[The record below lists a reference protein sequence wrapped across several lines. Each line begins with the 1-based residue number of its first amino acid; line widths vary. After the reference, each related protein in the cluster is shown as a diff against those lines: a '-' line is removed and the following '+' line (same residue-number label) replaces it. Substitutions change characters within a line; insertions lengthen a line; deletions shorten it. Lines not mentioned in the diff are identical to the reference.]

1 MSEIQSRLA
10 YISCIRQ
17 LEEVK
22 RSGICY
28 YLRPPID
35 KYMTLQFSAFE
46 EIVVSDRPSPPST
59 PSRFLMSSTHSH
71 TRRRVVKPTRV

>member
-1 MSEIQSRLA
+1 MQVPNFTEIQSRLA

-22 RSGICY
+22 SSGICH

-35 KYMTLQFSAFE
+35 EFMTLQFSAFE
-46 EIVVSDRPSPPST
+46 EIVVRSLPIY
-59 PSRFLMSSTHSH
+59 
-71 TRRRVVKPTRV
+71 